1 MFKYNTSCNTV
12 KIYKNR
18 CELSFVEMIQ
28 LLHAHVFKKKTLHE
42 KLTIHWKKK
51 IPF

>member
-28 LLHAHVFKKKTLHE
+28 LLHAHVFKKKRHCM
-42 KLTIHWKKK
+42 KS
-51 IPF
+51 